1 MAERDIDVVCR
12 EVGLRDG
19 IQSLKTFVPTEEKIR
34 WIRDEVAAG
43 VPNMQVC
50 SFVPPKLLPQFSDA
64 ADVAAAALELDGL
77 WVSALTPNLKG
88 AEVAL
93 KVGVHEID
101 FMNSVSESH
110 SLSNGRRSTD
120 QAFAEF
126 ERVRDLRDS
135 QPEGQ
140 RFKLAAGFAT
150 SFGCSIEGYVPQD
163 NVLKSVER
171 FVKAGVD
178 EVMIAD
184 TVGYGNPQ
192 DVKQLFSRIIA
203 EFGGEVTVGA
213 HFHDTRGLGLA
224 NVYAALEA
232 GCRRYDASLAGLGGC
247 PFAPNATGNI
257 VMEDLVFLL
266 EGAGLNTG
274 IDLEKLLPVR
284 EIIANNL
291 PDEPL
296 HGTYKKA
303 GAPKGF
309 PFVSAA

>member
-1 MAERDIDVVCR
+1 MTERETDVVCR

-19 IQSLKTFVPTEEKIR
+19 IQSLKTFVPTSEKIR
-34 WIRDEVAAG
+34 WIRKEAAAG
-43 VPNMQVC
+43 MPNMQVC

-64 ADVAAAALELDGL
+64 AKVATAALEVNGL

-110 SLSNGRRSTD
+110 SLSNGRRSTE

-135 QPEGQ
+135 QPGGK

-150 SFGCSIEGYVPQD
+150 SFGCSIEGYVPQK
-163 NVLKSVER
+163 NVLKAVER
-171 FVKAGVD
+171 FVGAGVD

-184 TVGYGNPQ
+184 TVGYGNPR

-203 EFGGEVTVGA
+203 EFGDDVLVGA

-232 GCRRYDASLAGLGGC
+232 GCRRFDASLAGLGGC

-284 EIIANNL
+284 EIIARNL

-296 HGTYKKA
+296 HGTYEKA

-309 PFVSAA
+309 PFASAA